1 MISFKEFKKLEI
13 KVAQI
18 KEAKEHPDADRL
30 LILKI
35 DIGGEEKQVVAGI
48 REHYKVDELIGKK
61 VIALVNL
68 EPASIRGIESSG
80 MVLASIAEDS
90 LALLVPE
97 KDIPIGTK
105 IS

>member
-97 KDIPIGTK
+97 KDMPIGTK